1 MLKVGWKLK
10 KELVND
16 EKWCQKQ
23 CKEMY
28 AGETTLQSKTQMKC
42 SKVSLTLKRREKE
55 GICVHFICKGE
66 AR

>member
-28 AGETTLQSKTQMKC
+28 AGDNPAKQDTNEMQ
-42 SKVSLTLKRREKE
+42 
-55 GICVHFICKGE
+55 
-66 AR
+66 